1 MIIITDTREQTPL
14 WTDHVA
20 ALKTGDYSI
29 LGFENKIAIERKS
42 LIDLFGTL
50 THGHERFR
58 KELARAEDM
67 DYFAIVIDGSL
78 TKCLSKSFKGGKFT
92 KMSGHV
98 ILKIL
103 CTLSVKYGVR
113 FYFCNNAVE
122 CCALIQTLFNSYYL
136 LQDRKT

>member
-1 MIIITDTREQTPL
+1 L

-20 ALKTGDYSI
+20 TLKTGDYSI

-58 KELARAEDM
+58 KELARAEDF

-78 TKCLSKSFKGGKFT
+78 TKCLSKNFKGGSYT
-92 KMSGHV
+92 KQRGET
-98 ILKIL
+98 IIKIL

-113 FYFCNNAVE
+113 FYFCNNENE
-122 CCALIQTLFNSYYL
+122 CRTLIRNLFNSYY
-136 LQDRKT
+136 QSQKGKI